1 MQMITT
7 TCGNAQNRVIAP
19 DHPAR
24 FEPEQALL
32 QPLPD
37 ELFETGRVFY
47 PRVDRH
53 ARICVRT
60 NRCSVPVHLIGRKV
74 RVLLPSS
81 ELVVFA
87 DRTEVARR
95 VHPGP

>member
-1 MQMITT
+1 MIIT
-7 TCGNAQNRVIAP
+7 TCGNAQNRVIAS
-19 DHPAR
+19 DHPAM

-32 QPLPD
+32 QRAVRD
-37 ELFETGRVFY
+37 GRVFY
-47 PRVDRH
+47 PRVDRR

-60 NRCSVPVHLIGRKV
+60 NRYSVPVHLIGRKV
-74 RVLLPSS
+74 RVLLHSS

-87 DRTEVARR
+87 DRTEVARQ